1 MFTKPLTYLILALI
15 ITIISNSSLLGN
27 FISKISAQEAQQQN
41 QINVLNSSTS
51 TNASNKNPQNAENQ
65 QANQQLP
72 NDEEQAPTQMQEQ
85 EKFNSEVTKVL
96 DQMNA
101 PINKTLPSSTT
112 TSLGTEP
119 NNKNNWIMTNH
130 DIFGTRSSNQTMI
143 GKDNVDKLQ
152 VKWVFSDS
160 AGIEQ
165 PPLVIGDR
173 VYVQDNKAIVFAFDA
188 KSGLNIWKTKIGNGG
203 GGMHGLTYDKGIIFA
218 DSGSAATVVAINA
231 TDGKIF
237 WKSPKLGP
245 INIGYGVN
253 SPPIVWKD
261 YVVVGSAGGD
271 SPPNTGEVQGNISA
285 ISRTDG
291 HILWSFKTTVGSWI
305 GPEKVPPNGGAT
317 TWSGGSFDP
326 QTGILYFPTGNA
338 TPDFNATTRQGEQLY
353 ANHMLAINITNG
365 KLVWATPFM
374 LQQN

>member
-15 ITIISNSSLLGN
+15 ITIITNSSLLGN

-51 TNASNKNPQNAENQ
+51 TNASNKNLQNAENQ

-203 GGMHGLTYDKGIIFA
+203 GGGMHGLTYDKGIIFA
-218 DSGSAATVVAINA
+218 DSA
-231 TDGKIF
+231 
-237 WKSPKLGP
+237 LLH
-245 INIGYGVN
+245 
-253 SPPIVWKD
+253 
-261 YVVVGSAGGD
+261 D
-271 SPPNTGEVQGNISA
+271 S
-285 ISRTDG
+285 
-291 HILWSFKTTVGSWI
+291 
-305 GPEKVPPNGGAT
+305 
-317 TWSGGSFDP
+317 
-326 QTGILYFPTGNA
+326 
-338 TPDFNATTRQGEQLY
+338 
-353 ANHMLAINITNG
+353 
-365 KLVWATPFM
+365 
-374 LQQN
+374 